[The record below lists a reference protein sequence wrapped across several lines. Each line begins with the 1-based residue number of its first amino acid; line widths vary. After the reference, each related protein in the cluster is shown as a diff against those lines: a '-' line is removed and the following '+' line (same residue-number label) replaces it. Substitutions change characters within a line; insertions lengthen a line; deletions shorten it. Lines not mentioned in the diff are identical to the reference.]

1 MGTGSWRLGYSR
13 DFHTWA
19 VEGSSGYRVL
29 GLGYSGDLY
38 SWALEGSS
46 GYRVFGFRIFR
57 RSM

>member
-29 GLGYSGDLY
+29 GLGYSRGLH
-38 SWALEGSS
+38 SWALEGSG
-46 GYRVFGFRIFR
+46 GYRVLALRVF
-57 RSM
+57 